1 MGLLSVFHK
10 GGCGSSLFDVK
21 PLGFDGSSGGLGGSV
36 VDLVSLFDAGG
47 VASKVGV
54 SWSDVADAL
63 VVALV
68 VVVLDAGADLVVE
81 IAG

>member
-1 MGLLSVFHK
+1 MFHK
-10 GGCGSSLFDVK
+10 GASGSFLFDVK
-21 PLGFDGSSGGLGGSV
+21 PLGFDGSSGGFGWSV
-36 VDLVSLFDAGG
+36 VDLFSLFDAGG

-54 SWSDVADAL
+54 SWSDVTDAL

-68 VVVLDAGADLVVE
+68 VVVIDAGADLVVE

>member
-1 MGLLSVFHK
+1 MAHLCLMLSRLALMVQAAVWGGQLLI
-10 GGCGSSLFDVK
+10 LF
-21 PLGFDGSSGGLGGSV
+21 
-36 VDLVSLFDAGG
+36 LFSMLA
-47 VASKVGV
+47 VWRPKVGV